1 MLSEQGI
8 LEIRT
13 LISATTWVGHLFLF
27 QGHTTPHQ
35 LLHKNTPPPPK
46 KKKKKAKIIN
56 YNTLVALT
64 HVCGINN

>member
-27 QGHTTPHQ
+27 KGHTTTQQ
-35 LLHKNTPPPPK
+35 LLNKNTPPPPQK
-46 KKKKKAKIIN
+46 KKEKSQ
-56 YNTLVALT
+56 
-64 HVCGINN
+64 NNKL